1 MQIYKHIQVT
11 LMLNTLHIETIQKP
25 YTKKTLKKH
34 PLYSFEKAE
43 I

>member
-11 LMLNTLHIETIQKP
+11 LMLNTLHIETTEKL
-25 YTKKTLKKH
+25 YTKKTIKKQTR
-34 PLYSFEKAE
+34 YS